1 VRARAVLA
9 ILLLVVSLPV
19 WAQRLPVRRYR
30 QADGLAH
37 EQVRVIRQDGK
48 GYLWI
53 GTGEGVSRFD
63 GYQFVTF
70 GAAHGLAVPLINDI
84 AVDAGGRV
92 WVATNGSGV
101 ARFVDDPADRAS
113 SAGAIAGD
121 RFQSFRI
128 GPDTPSNQVN
138 AVVFADEAMWCA
150 TDRGLFRADLS
161 KTGDPVFTRVGRSAE
176 PVVRAFKDSRGRLWF
191 ATEDRGIIQP
201 SGEGLR
207 VVGATPDRARI
218 IGLDEYE
225 GRLVVASTS
234 GVYEWAGELSG
245 GQAAWQ
251 SLPLPLRQR
260 ESLYAIRTDSQGNL
274 WIGTTAGVIRYRRG
288 QFSRMALL
296 GDEIDRSVRSVF
308 EDRDHNVWVGTDT
321 DGLIRVVNQGIVSF
335 TVSDG
340 LPETGVVGLTTGADG
355 AIYASS
361 GTREWARILND
372 RVTTHLGL
380 ETAAFSG
387 IGRQLKCAPSSFCW
401 ALTPAGLYRID
412 QTPLRFGQATLFHRP
427 PPGAGIVTLGGNG
440 LYRDQAGDIW
450 FATTEPAL
458 YRVGA
463 ADGPGD
469 VTREPLELADPMAP
483 LARDRAGAVWL
494 GNFIDF
500 GRLRGS
506 RVETIRPDDGLDHSP
521 RCAFVDSQG
530 RLWIGLRYGGAV
542 MTADPAADAP
552 TWVRYSTRNG
562 LASDTVWA
570 ITEDRRG
577 RMYFATNRGL
587 DQLEPATGQVRHF
600 TTENGLASAVL
611 YDGLTDAQ
619 GRIWLASAGG
629 VSRFDPLAETAPTLP
644 PSIFIRRVEVGD
656 RVVPLPGSGADRLAG
671 IEVPPGS
678 DRVVIQFS
686 GIPLG
691 SQDRTRYRY
700 RLDGLDTAWSA
711 LTTDRTVTYGRLG
724 SGQYRFSVVAV
735 DDVSGR
741 ASVNAATVQ
750 FAVLP
755 PIWKRSWFLVSAALG
770 GVGITLFTAA
780 RRRARRR
787 AVEAFR
793 RQVATDL
800 HDDVGSGLSSIAVLS
815 EVLRR
820 QAVPPLAEGLADIA
834 RVARN
839 LRESMSDIVWAIG
852 PDTDRPSD
860 LVNRMRQTAFT
871 MLDFEGLRVEF
882 DAPPAEVLDQL
893 SLPADRRRHVL
904 LIFKETVTNVARHA
918 RASHLSV
925 RITLARDRL
934 SVVIRDNGC
943 GFDPATVSRGQGLNS
958 LARRATAM
966 AAVLTIDSCPGDG
979 TRVELSVRT

>member
-1 VRARAVLA
+1 MLA

-84 AVDAGGRV
+84 AVDPGGRV

-101 ARFVDDPADRAS
+101 ARFLDDPAERAS
-113 SAGAIAGD
+113 SAVPIAGD
-121 RFQSFRI
+121 RFQSFRV
-128 GPDTPSNQVN
+128 GSDTPSNQVN
-138 AVVFADEAMWCA
+138 AVIFADEAMWCA
-150 TDRGLFRADLS
+150 TDRGLFRATLS
-161 KTGDPVFTRVGRSAE
+161 KMGDPVFTRVGHSAE
-176 PVVRAFKDSRGRLWF
+176 PVVRAFKDRRGQLWF
-191 ATEDRGIIQP
+191 ATENRDILRP
-201 SGEGLR
+201 SGEGLT
-207 VVGATPDRARI
+207 VVGATPDRSRI
-218 IGLDEYE
+218 VGLDEVD

-234 GVYEWAGELSG
+234 GVYELTGEMPG
-245 GQAAWQ
+245 GQATWQ
-251 SLPLPLRQR
+251 PLALPLRDK
-260 ESLYAIRTDSQGNL
+260 EALSTIRSDSQGTL
-274 WIGTTAGVIRYRRG
+274 WIGTTTGVIRYRKG
-288 QFSRMALL
+288 QVRRMALL
-296 GDEIDRSVRSVF
+296 GGEIDRPVRSVF
-308 EDRDHNVWVGTDT
+308 EDRDRTIWVGTET

-335 TVSDG
+335 TALDG
-340 LPETGVVGLTTGADG
+340 LPDAGIVALTPGADG
-355 AIYASS
+355 AVYAGSR
-361 GTREWARILND
+361 TFEWVQILND
-372 RVTTHLGL
+372 RVTAYPGL
-380 ETAAFSG
+380 EADPFSA
-387 IGRQLKCAPSSFCW
+387 IGRQLKCAPSGFCW
-401 ALTPAGLYRID
+401 ALTPAGLYRLD
-412 QTPLRFGQATLFHRP
+412 QTPLGFGQASLVHRP
-427 PPGAGIVTLGGNG
+427 PPAAQVVMFGGNG
-440 LYRDQAGDIW
+440 LYRDPAGDIW

-458 YRVGA
+458 YRVGGA
-463 ADGPGD
+463 NGPED
-469 VTREPLELADPMAP
+469 VTREPLELTGPMAP
-483 LARDRAGAVWL
+483 LVRDRSGTVWL
-494 GNFIDF
+494 GSFTDF

-506 RVETIRPDDGLDHSP
+506 RVDVIRPDDALDHSP
-521 RCAFVDSQG
+521 RCAFVDAQG

-542 MTADPAADAP
+542 MTTDPSAEAP
-552 TWVRYSTRNG
+552 TWVRYSSRNG
-562 LASDTVWA
+562 LASDTVLA
-570 ITEDRRG
+570 ITQDRRG
-577 RMYFATNRGL
+577 RVYLATSRGL
-587 DQLEPATGQVRHF
+587 DQLEPASGEIRHF

-611 YDGLTDAQ
+611 YDALTDAQ
-619 GRIWLASAGG
+619 GHIWVASAGG
-629 VSRFDPLAETAPTLP
+629 VSRFDPLAETAPTTA

-656 RVVPLPGSGADRLAG
+656 RNVPLPGSGADRLAG

-678 DRVVIQFS
+678 DRVVIHFS

-711 LTTDRTVTYGRLG
+711 LTTDRAVTYGRLG
-724 SGQYRFSVVAV
+724 SGQYRFIVVAV

-741 ASVNAATVQ
+741 ASVSPATVE

-755 PIWKRSWFLVSAALG
+755 PIWKSWWFLLSTALG
-770 GVGITLFTAA
+770 GVAIVLITTA

-787 AVEAFR
+787 SVEAFR

-882 DAPPAEVLDQL
+882 DAPPAEVLDRL

-904 LIFKETVTNVARHA
+904 LIFKEAVTNVARHA

-925 RITLARDRL
+925 GITLASDHL

-966 AAVLTIDSCPGDG
+966 AAVLTVDSRPGEG
-979 TRVELSVRT
+979 TRVELSVPA